1 MVALVLVVAMGPVAR
16 RSRASPD
23 PGESPSPT
31 TTAGAGS
38 SSTAALPGPPRDVQ
52 ALKVGTRH
60 IELSWEAPGGGLVVG
75 YRISGRVGGDGD
87 FKTLIKDTGETACR
101 ARVPVSPASW
111 WELRVAAISAGGVG
125 PDSRLTQPMMTK
137 SKGEGG
143 GGGGGEGGAD
153 GGERKSGRRG
163 GRHKRGGGGTA
174 AASPELDRRRR
185 RSISSE
191 EELEPLSDDDGK
203 QAVSDEV
210 AKSEAEYARVKLEMH
225 RWDREFVQK
234 NGRQPTEQ
242 EQATSP
248 RYRRAAAT
256 YARLRGE
263 RQVADE
269 AKRANEAWQEG
280 LAANGVTLQERVWEV
295 EAAITQWE
303 FRFFRANG
311 RKPTFLER
319 VSDEPHAQRQE
330 QLLQLKREE
339 TELKRVLDTVSSH
352 ALRDGLLDA
361 TTDAL
366 QRALGLFVGSETG
379 GCGTL
384 GLDEFSK
391 VVSSELPRLMG
402 QGSGLAR
409 SFAAEQLERT
419 FLKADLNGDGRIDF
433 NEFYVWLSGGSKEQD
448 GWAAG
453 GGGGGWAESTRGEE
467 EEEGREEYNNRLL
480 KAADN
485 WLTKKSRRKSSAQ
498 EAGAADVDD
507 VDAKAVVRKRR
518 EARRRAEQRHS
529 AKVAEELTTG
539 EAGAQLQAAL
549 DDLEARGQLESRAIT
564 DHIGALSPR
573 ALRAAWRQFSGG
585 AADARGVSTLNFD
598 EFSALCTR
606 LAAAQ
611 LGRGAAP
618 LSTLELVGLFAQA
631 NLDGDGAIDFNE
643 WCASLPHLDELLA
656 ARRQAAHENAAG
668 VTPGSAQAAAGAGAE
683 QAGAVEGGGRAA
695 LTPLKL
701 SKKPEVLSST

>member
-1 MVALVLVVAMGPVAR
+1 
-16 RSRASPD
+16 
-23 PGESPSPT
+23 
-31 TTAGAGS
+31 
-38 SSTAALPGPPRDVQ
+38 
-52 ALKVGTRH
+52 
-60 IELSWEAPGGGLVVG
+60 
-75 YRISGRVGGDGD
+75 
-87 FKTLIKDTGETACR
+87 
-101 ARVPVSPASW
+101 
-111 WELRVAAISAGGVG
+111 
-125 PDSRLTQPMMTK
+125 MTK
-137 SKGEGG
+137 SKGDGGSGG
-143 GGGGGEGGAD
+143 GGGISGAGGGA
-153 GGERKSGRRG
+153 RKSSRRG
-163 GRHKRGGGGTA
+163 GRHKRGGGSCA
-174 AASPELDRRRR
+174 AAPVAQEV
-185 RSISSE
+185 E
-191 EELEPLSDDDGK
+191 ALSDDDGGK
-203 QAVSDEV
+203 QAPDE
-210 AKSEAEYARVKLEMH
+210 AAQREADYTRIKLEMH
-225 RWDREFVQK
+225 RWDREFLKK

-242 EQATSP
+242 EQAASP
-248 RYRRAAAT
+248 RYRRAAAM

-339 TELKRVLDTVSSH
+339 TELKRVLDMVSSH
-352 ALRDGLLDA
+352 VVRDGLLDA

-366 QRALGLFVGSETG
+366 QRALGLFVGSDSG

-402 QGSGLAR
+402 QGSGIVR
-409 SFAAEQLERT
+409 GFTAEQLERT
-419 FLKADLNGDGRIDF
+419 FLKADLNGDRRIDF
-433 NEFYVWLSGGSKEQD
+433 NEFFVWLSGGSKEQD

-453 GGGGGWAESTRGEE
+453 GGGGGGGGGWAEGTRGDE
-467 EEEGREEYNNRLL
+467 EEEGREEYNDRLL

-485 WLTKKSRRKSSAQ
+485 WLTKKSRRRSTAQ
-498 EAGAADVDD
+498 EAGAAEAD

-518 EARRRAEQRHS
+518 EARRRAEERHS

-549 DDLEARGQLESRAIT
+549 DDLEARGLLESRAIT

-606 LAAAQ
+606 LATAQ

-618 LSTLELVGLFAQA
+618 LTTLELLGLFAQA

-656 ARRQAAHENAAG
+656 ARRQAAHERAAG
-668 VTPGSAQAAAGAGAE
+668 VAPGAAQADAGAGAE

-701 SKKPEVLSST
+701 SEKPEVLSRT